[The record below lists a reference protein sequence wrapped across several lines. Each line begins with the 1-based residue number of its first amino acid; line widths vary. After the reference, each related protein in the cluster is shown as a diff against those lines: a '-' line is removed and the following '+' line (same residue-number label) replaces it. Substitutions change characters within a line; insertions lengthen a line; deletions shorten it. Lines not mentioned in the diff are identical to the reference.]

1 MDQNDN
7 RKTAPVGQE
16 IPKTPADRVR
26 LIQEMQRAAEAQPLQ
41 QQQQVVAQ
49 QVATQQQAG
58 QPTGVPD
65 AFAVKQINAIQQALA
80 NKTTATEAQTYSK
93 LQQSTG
99 ALFGGGS
106 TDIEILG
113 NPWKVIPFG
122 DSLPALFDDVKDSQA
137 KLPEKAVKT
146 EHGALFEVGLM
157 PKGSETPSAK
167 RAVLVNG
174 QGKLAGAECKTP
186 QDVARLFTNAKHLL
200 PDTATRANTSWK
212 VTAGVDSAFTLE
224 LERGAGAVKSTERL
238 ALNNFGQL
246 TNQGKKGNIIVAN
259 YFLDRFDA
267 GI

>member
-26 LIQEMQRAAEAQPLQ
+26 LIQEMQRAADAQPVQ
-41 QQQQVVAQ
+41 QQQQIAQ
-49 QVATQQQAG
+49 QVAVQQQVS
-58 QPTGVPD
+58 QTGVPD

-93 LQQSTG
+93 LQQSAG

-122 DSLPALFDDVKDSQA
+122 DSLPALFDDAKDAQA

-146 EHGALFEVGLM
+146 EHGALFEIGLM
-157 PKGSETPSAK
+157 PKGAEAPAQK
-167 RAVLVNG
+167 RAVLVNS

-186 QDVARLFTNAKHLL
+186 QDVSRLFANAKWLL

-246 TNQGKKGNIIVAN
+246 TTQGKKGNILVAN

-267 GI
+267 AV